1 MSTSQAK
8 EEGEEDEILAEL
20 AKKQTELKSVV
31 SWPTGC
37 AVSLTLLAV
46 HTHSYLPPPLLP
58 SSPPLPP
65 SPLPPLA
72 VPCH

>member
-31 SWPTGC
+31 AQLGQNFI
-37 AVSLTLLAV
+37 LL
-46 HTHSYLPPPLLP
+46 PLLL
-58 SSPPLPP
+58 SLCSVG
-65 SPLPPLA
+65 ST
-72 VPCH
+72 HT

>member
-31 SWPTGC
+31 SWLTGC

-46 HTHSYLPPPLLP
+46 HTLCYLPPPP
-58 SSPPLPP
+58 
-65 SPLPPLA
+65 
-72 VPCH
+72 V

>member
-31 SWPTGC
+31 SWLTGC

-46 HTHSYLPPPLLP
+46 HTLCYMYLPLPPPT
-58 SSPPLPP
+58 PPP
-65 SPLPPLA
+65 
-72 VPCH
+72 V

>member
-1 MSTSQAK
+1 MNLVTMSTSQAK

-37 AVSLTLLAV
+37 AVSLT
-46 HTHSYLPPPLLP
+46 SG
-58 SSPPLPP
+58 
-65 SPLPPLA
+65 PLA